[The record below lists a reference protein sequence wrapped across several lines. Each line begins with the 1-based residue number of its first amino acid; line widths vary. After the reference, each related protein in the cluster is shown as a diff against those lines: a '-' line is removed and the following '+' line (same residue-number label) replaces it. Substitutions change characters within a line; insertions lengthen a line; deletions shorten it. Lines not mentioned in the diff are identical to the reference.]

1 MLCTKVTVASLTRV
15 REAGEIATA
24 VVALHE
30 LRIFWLTYN
39 FVPQSKHATNNCW
52 LALMIALFT
61 LSIVTGVVGLP
72 PNGLVDF
79 CHSAIYLGMGGAIFS
94 HVLVFGEIIY
104 TRWG

>member
-1 MLCTKVTVASLTRV
+1 
-15 REAGEIATA
+15 
-24 VVALHE
+24 
-30 LRIFWLTYN
+30 
-39 FVPQSKHATNNCW
+39 
-52 LALMIALFT
+52 MIALFT
-61 LSIVTGVVGLP
+61 LSIVTGVVELP

>member
-1 MLCTKVTVASLTRV
+1 MLLTTV
-15 REAGEIATA
+15 E
-24 VVALHE
+24 
-30 LRIFWLTYN
+30 
-39 FVPQSKHATNNCW
+39 
-52 LALMIALFT
+52 LALLIALFA
-61 LSIVTGVVGLP
+61 LSILAGVVELP